1 MLPPCLQA
9 AHPANDLPAPLPA
22 RLPFTAEI
30 RLDAV
35 GFDPAERPALCS
47 LLDEMGRRLGLR
59 LTCGGS
65 QAEVLLLEVG
75 HALRLPAELVRTL
88 RADRPTLLMMGQGL
102 RGGPPDERERE
113 ALLHQLRELAPV
125 RARLPAP

>member
-9 AHPANDLPAPLPA
+9 AHPANDLPAPVSAAVPA
-22 RLPFTAEI
+22 SAEV
-30 RLDAV
+30 RLDAI
-35 GFDPAERPALCS
+35 GFDAAERPALRS

-59 LTCGGS
+59 LTCCGAG
-65 QAEVLLLEVG
+65 AEVLLLEVG
-75 HALRLPAELVRTL
+75 HALRLPADVVRTL

-125 RARLPAP
+125 RARLPAA

>member
-9 AHPANDLPAPLPA
+9 AHPAADLPAPTP
-22 RLPFTAEI
+22 PTAEL

-35 GFDPAERPALCS
+35 GFEAAERPALRS

-59 LTCGGS
+59 LTCGGAN
-65 QAEVLLLEVG
+65 AEVLLLEVG

-113 ALLHQLRELAPV
+113 ALLYQLRELAPV
-125 RARLPAP
+125 RARLAAP